1 VRGSVPS
8 PSTDLATIVMEHQL
22 VSRQFGGPPMPQRSL
37 EYLAENIAPR
47 LLAVEGTLFAVAMTA
62 VFMRFYV
69 RIFILKTFGWDD
81 WMMLIAAV
89 SQNS

>member
-1 VRGSVPS
+1 
-8 PSTDLATIVMEHQL
+8 
-22 VSRQFGGPPMPQRSL
+22 MPQRSL

-69 RIFILKTFGWDD
+69 RIFMG
-81 WMMLIAAV
+81 
-89 SQNS
+89 

>member
-1 VRGSVPS
+1 VRDSVPS
-8 PSTDLATIVMEHQL
+8 PSTDLATITMEHEL

-62 VFMRFYV
+62 VLMRFYV
-69 RIFILKTFGWDD
+69 RIFMLKTFGWDD

-89 SQNS
+89 SENS